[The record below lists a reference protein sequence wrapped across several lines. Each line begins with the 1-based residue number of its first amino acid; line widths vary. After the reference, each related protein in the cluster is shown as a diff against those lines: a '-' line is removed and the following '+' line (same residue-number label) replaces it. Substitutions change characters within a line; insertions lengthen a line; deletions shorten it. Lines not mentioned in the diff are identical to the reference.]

1 MERKVRESKEMNREL
16 VMQKEGLVKQQ
27 ESLQQRL
34 EQLLAENK

>member
-1 MERKVRESKEMNREL
+1 MERKVRESKEMNQEL
-16 VMQKEGLVKQQ
+16 VMQKEGLVQQQ